1 MIVRGAR
8 IRSVLVAACIGAAA
22 APAAGQPEHTI
33 EQRKAAQEERQALR
47 SHIEDIQKQI
57 ARDEK
62 IRDAAA
68 DELKA
73 SEQAISDATRRLSEI
88 QARREQAT
96 GELSD
101 LEKQI
106 QSMQAD
112 LSKRQQALATQLRRQ
127 YATGGATPWSAL
139 LSGDNPQESGRTLG
153 YLGYVSQARSAAIQE
168 VRAEL
173 AKIKGLQEN
182 AEARRAELETLAQQQ
197 EAQRQERLA
206 QQAQRQKV
214 LDEIAVRLAQQ
225 RKEASRL
232 QSDEERLSGLIVEIN
247 QALEKQ
253 AAEAAARK
261 RAEEQ
266 RLARE
271 REERRLLAEKAA
283 KQAAERQ
290 AAERQAALAR
300 QQKQAAE
307 EAAWVR
313 SALARRDQAGEAAA
327 PQPAQVPEPVAS
339 VGDASPVARVEAPPR
354 AEAPQVPAPPAQA
367 PQVVAALKPSS
378 IPAEPNKSLP
388 DASIKGNFVDLR
400 GRLSLPARGELAGRF
415 GQARAGGG
423 TWRGV
428 FIRAPEQTPVR
439 AVAAGTVVFSGWLRG
454 FGNLLI
460 LDHGSEYLTVYGSNE
475 AILKEV
481 GDKVNAGETI
491 ASAGSSGGQPESGIY
506 FEVRHRG
513 APVDPLLWA
522 RLR

>member
-22 APAAGQPEHTI
+22 APAAGQPQPSI
-33 EQRKAAQEERQALR
+33 AQREAAQDERRALR

-73 SEQAISDATRRLSEI
+73 SEQAISDATRRLAEI
-88 QARREQAT
+88 QRRSEQAT
-96 GELSD
+96 GELQD

-106 QSMQAD
+106 RKLQAD
-112 LSKRQQALATQLRRQ
+112 LGKRQQALATLLRRQ
-127 YATGGATPWSAL
+127 YATGGVTPWSAL

-168 VRAEL
+168 VRTEL
-173 AKIKGLQEN
+173 AKIQGLQEHA
-182 AEARRAELETLAQQQ
+182 AERRAELEALALQH
-197 EAQRQERLA
+197 EAQRQERLE

-225 RKEASRL
+225 RREASRL
-232 QSDEERLSGLIVEIN
+232 ESDEERLAGLIAEIN
-247 QALEKQ
+247 RALEKQ
-253 AAEAAARK
+253 AAEAARK
-261 RAEEQ
+261 RAEEE

-283 KQAAERQ
+283 RQ
-290 AAERQAALAR
+290 AAERQAALER

-313 SALARRDQAGEAAA
+313 SALVRREQAREATDTAPAQPAAA
-327 PQPAQVPEPVAS
+327 PMPEPVAS
-339 VGDASPVARVEAPPR
+339 VGDASPVAQVEAPTR
-354 AEAPQVPAPPAQA
+354 VEA
-367 PQVVAALKPSS
+367 PQVVASLKPSS
-378 IPAEPNKSLP
+378 VQAEPNKSLP

-400 GRLSLPARGELAGRF
+400 GRLSLPARGDVTGRF
-415 GQARAGGG
+415 GQARNGGG

-428 FIRAPEQTPVR
+428 FIRTPAQTPVH
-439 AVAAGTVVFSGWLRG
+439 AVASGTVVFSGWLRG

-460 LDHGSEYLTVYGSNE
+460 LDHGSEYLTVYGNNE

-481 GDKVNAGETI
+481 GDKVAAGETI

>member
-1 MIVRGAR
+1 MIVCGAR

-22 APAAGQPEHTI
+22 APAVGQPEHTI
-33 EQRKAAQEERQALR
+33 EQRKAAQDERRALR
-47 SHIEDIQKQI
+47 SHIEEIQKQI
-57 ARDEK
+57 AQDEK
-62 IRDAAA
+62 IREAAV

-73 SEQAISDATRRLSEI
+73 SEQAISDATRRLNEI

-96 GELSD
+96 GELKDLEQQIKVLQSD
-101 LEKQI
+101 LGKKQ
-106 QSMQAD
+106 QS
-112 LSKRQQALATQLRRQ
+112 LATLLRRQ
-127 YATGGATPWSAL
+127 YATGGVTPWSAL

-153 YLGYVSQARSAAIQE
+153 YLGYVSQARTAAIQE

-173 AKIKGLQEN
+173 AKIRGLQED
-182 AEARRAELETLAQQQ
+182 AAARRAELETLAQQH
-197 EAQRQERLA
+197 EAQRKERLA

-232 QSDEERLSGLIVEIN
+232 ESDEERLSNLIVEIN

-266 RLARE
+266 RLAKE

-283 KQAAERQ
+283 REAAERQ
-290 AAERQAALAR
+290 AAERRAALAR
-300 QQKQAAE
+300 REKEAAE

-313 SALARRDQAGEAAA
+313 SALVRREQSRETAAA
-327 PQPAQVPEPVAS
+327 SPAPEPVAS
-339 VGDASPVARVEAPPR
+339 VGDASPVARVEVPPR
-354 AEAPQVPAPPAQA
+354 ETQPAPAPQADA
-367 PQVVAALKPSS
+367 PQVVASLKPSS
-378 IPAEPNKSLP
+378 VSESPSKSLP

-400 GRLSLPARGELAGRF
+400 GRLNLPARGELAGRF

-460 LDHGSEYLTVYGSNE
+460 LDHGSEYLTVYGNNE

-481 GDKVNAGETI
+481 GDKVGAGETI

>member
-1 MIVRGAR
+1 M
-8 IRSVLVAACIGAAA
+8 
-22 APAAGQPEHTI
+22 
-33 EQRKAAQEERQALR
+33 
-47 SHIEDIQKQI
+47 
-57 ARDEK
+57 
-62 IRDAAA
+62 
-68 DELKA
+68 
-73 SEQAISDATRRLSEI
+73 
-88 QARREQAT
+88 
-96 GELSD
+96 
-101 LEKQI
+101 
-106 QSMQAD
+106 
-112 LSKRQQALATQLRRQ
+112 
-127 YATGGATPWSAL
+127 
-139 LSGDNPQESGRTLG
+139 
-153 YLGYVSQARSAAIQE
+153 
-168 VRAEL
+168 
-173 AKIKGLQEN
+173 
-182 AEARRAELETLAQQQ
+182 
-197 EAQRQERLA
+197 
-206 QQAQRQKV
+206 

-225 RKEASRL
+225 RREASRL
-232 QSDEERLSGLIVEIN
+232 ESDEERLSGLIVEIN

-290 AAERQAALAR
+290 AAERQAAERQAALAR
-300 QQKQAAE
+300 REKEAAE

-313 SALARRDQAGEAAA
+313 SALVRRDQVNEMPGAAPG
-327 PQPAQVPEPVAS
+327 PQPAPNREPVAT
-339 VGDASPVARVEAPPR
+339 VGDASPVARVEVPPR
-354 AEAPQVPAPPAQA
+354 AEAPPPTPPAEA
-367 PQVVAALKPSS
+367 PQVVASLKPSS
-378 IPAEPNKSLP
+378 IPAEPSKSLP

-400 GRLSLPARGELAGRF
+400 GRLNLPARGELAGRF

-460 LDHGSEYLTVYGSNE
+460 VDHGSEYLTVYGNNE

>member
-1 MIVRGAR
+1 MIVYGVR
-8 IRSVLVAACIGAAA
+8 IRSVLVAACIGAVA
-22 APAAGQPEHTI
+22 APVVGQPDHTI
-33 EQRKAAQEERQALR
+33 AQREAVQDERRALR

-62 IRDAAA
+62 IRDAAV

-73 SEQAISDATRRLSEI
+73 SEQAISDATRRLADI

-96 GELSD
+96 GELQD

-106 QSMQAD
+106 KTLHAD
-112 LSKRQQALATQLRRQ
+112 LGKRQQALAGLLRRQ
-127 YATGGATPWSAL
+127 YATGGVTPWSAL

-168 VRAEL
+168 VRTEL
-173 AKIKGLQEN
+173 AKIQGLQEH
-182 AEARRAELETLAQQQ
+182 AAARRAELEVLAVQR
-197 EAQRQERLA
+197 EAQRQERLG

-232 QSDEERLSGLIVEIN
+232 ESDEERLSGLITEIN
-247 QALEKQ
+247 LALEKQ
-253 AAEAAARK
+253 AAEAARK
-261 RAEEQ
+261 RAEEA

-271 REERRLLAEKAA
+271 REERRQLAEKAA
-283 KQAAERQ
+283 RQ

-300 QQKQAAE
+300 QEKRAAE

-313 SALARRDQAGEAAA
+313 SALVRREQTGEVAGTAAA
-327 PQPAQVPEPVAS
+327 PQPTQGSRPESVAS
-339 VGDASPVARVEAPPR
+339 VGDASPVARVEAPAR
-354 AEAPQVPAPPAQA
+354 AEAPQV
-367 PQVVAALKPSS
+367 VASVQPSS
-378 IPAEPNKSLP
+378 IQAEPNKSLP

-400 GRLSLPARGELAGRF
+400 GRLRLPARGDLTGRF

-428 FIRAPEQTPVR
+428 FIRAPEQTPVL
-439 AVAAGTVVFSGWLRG
+439 AVAPGTVVFSGWLRG

-481 GDKVNAGETI
+481 GDTVAAGETI
-491 ASAGSSGGQPESGIY
+491 ASAGSTGGQSESGIY

>member
-1 MIVRGAR
+1 MIVRGTR
-8 IRSVLVAACIGAAA
+8 IRSMLVAACIGAAA
-22 APAAGQPEHTI
+22 GPAAGQPEHTI
-33 EQRKAAQEERQALR
+33 EQRKAAQEERRALR

-106 QSMQAD
+106 QGMQAD
-112 LSKRQQALATQLRRQ
+112 LGKRQQALATQLRRQ

-173 AKIKGLQEN
+173 AKIQGLQEH
-182 AEARRAELETLAQQQ
+182 AAARRAELETLAQQQ

-290 AAERQAALAR
+290 AALAR

-307 EAAWVR
+307 ETAWVR
-313 SALARRDQAGEAAA
+313 SALVRRDQAGEAAA
-327 PQPAQVPEPVAS
+327 PQPAQAPEPVAS
-339 VGDASPVARVEAPPR
+339 LGDASPVARVEAPPR
-354 AEAPQVPAPPAQA
+354 VEAPQVPTPPAQA
-367 PQVVAALKPSS
+367 PQVVASVKPSS